1 MYRKSFTRARGA
13 SAGVEGSAM
22 VVVSLFA
29 TKLWDKIGETNSAT
43 VSSVALIVATI
54 T

>member
-1 MYRKSFTRARGA
+1 MNVTYGSEEFYFARGA

-29 TKLWDKIGETNSAT
+29 TKL
-43 VSSVALIVATI
+43 
-54 T
+54 